1 MVELR
6 ARYLHREGRGAGV
19 EAVEHVEGGEGAAVE
34 VVAADQMTGARCACA
49 GRVRG
54 KHANWSVSAHDG

>member
-34 VVAADQMTGARCACA
+34 VVAADQMTGARCA
-49 GRVRG
+49 GRALDLDA
-54 KHANWSVSAHDG
+54 KTSPDG